1 MRPDGIRV
9 RDADPMYYL
18 IPYFL
23 TKKYDAMNMVTLDI
37 PVEPM
42 HSYMN
47 EKRREGRTVSHLAL
61 VLTAYLRTAEEY
73 PAINRFITNKKV
85 YQHKDV
91 TVSMVVLRPD
101 SNDDTMSK
109 IYLENTDNV
118 FDVQNKIEKYIGQNR
133 KMTDSN
139 VLDKVMRII
148 CNLSILMSAA
158 IGLVKLLDRYGLL
171 PKALIKV
178 SPFHASLLISNL
190 ASIRTNHIYHHVYDF
205 GTTSIAITMGN
216 MREVPR
222 RTKGGLIHD
231 RCLPLGVVM
240 DERICSGH
248 YLAQAFARLKELL
261 RNPELL
267 ERRKPVKPS
276 EADGQSREA
285 DTAQI
290 NLP

>member
-148 CNLSILMSAA
+148 CNL
-158 IGLVKLLDRYGLL
+158 
-171 PKALIKV
+171 
-178 SPFHASLLISNL
+178 
-190 ASIRTNHIYHHVYDF
+190 DF
-205 GTTSIAITMGN
+205 DVGGN
-216 MREVPR
+216 R
-222 RTKGGLIHD
+222 
-231 RCLPLGVVM
+231 LG
-240 DERICSGH
+240 
-248 YLAQAFARLKELL
+248 
-261 RNPELL
+261 
-267 ERRKPVKPS
+267 
-276 EADGQSREA
+276 
-285 DTAQI
+285 
-290 NLP
+290 